1 MSKNSKISKLKPDQL
16 LDEHDLMP
24 MEAKLVREFPE
35 TGQGDIYYEP
45 KWDGFRCIA
54 YKNGQDIDLR
64 SKSGQ
69 PLARYFPE
77 IADAI
82 RALPCR
88 RVVLDGELLIA
99 GKHDFDMLSQ
109 RVHPA
114 QSRID
119 KLSRETP
126 AIFVMFDILALNQRS
141 FLKRPLATRR
151 AELDAFALKYVDGG
165 KARHDNERIALSPFT
180 KNQKTAMKWLD
191 QKSAK
196 LDGVMIKDATM
207 SYQAGTRYGMQ
218 KIKRVRTADCVIGG
232 FRYKDDGKTVGSL
245 LLGLYDDDHEFR
257 HVGFVA
263 ALTDEQKQALAPQ
276 LEKLKARSSF
286 TKNVPGKRSRW
297 SKNTDATWV
306 PLKQRLVVE
315 VKFDQV
321 THDRFRHGTALVRFR
336 PDKKPDQC
344 TIEQIA

>member
-1 MSKNSKISKLKPDQL
+1 MNPETNKTKLDDL
-16 LDEHDLMP
+16 LDQHELLP
-24 MEAKLVREFPE
+24 MEAKLISKFPE
-35 TGQGDIYYEP
+35 PRMGELYYEP

-54 YKNGQDIDLR
+54 YKDGQDIDLR

-77 IADAI
+77 IAEALRAI
-82 RALPCR
+82 PCR
-88 RVVLDGELLIA
+88 RFVLDGELLIA
-99 GKHDFDMLSQ
+99 GKHDFDMLLQ

-119 KLSRETP
+119 KLSKSTP
-126 AIFVMFDILALNQRS
+126 AVFVMFDMLAVNQRS
-141 FLKRPLATRR
+141 LLKRPLSTRR
-151 AELDAFALKYVDGG
+151 AELEIFASKYVDGG
-165 KARHDNERIALSPFT
+165 KMSHQNERMALSPFS
-180 KNQKTAMKWLD
+180 KNPKTAMKWLE

-196 LDGVMIKDATM
+196 LDGVIIKDATM
-207 SYQAGTRYGMQ
+207 SYQSGTRYGMQ
-218 KIKRVRTADCVIGG
+218 KIKKIRTADCVVGG

-245 LLGLYDDDHEFR
+245 LLGLYDDDHEFK

-263 ALTDEQKQALAPQ
+263 GLTDEQKRALAPQ
-276 LEKLKARSSF
+276 LEKLKAPSSF

-297 SKNTDATWV
+297 SKNTDSTWV

-315 VKFDQV
+315 VQFDQV
-321 THDRFRHGTALVRFR
+321 THERFRHGAALVRVR

>member
-1 MSKNSKISKLKPDQL
+1 MNPETSKTKLDHL
-16 LDEHDLMP
+16 LDEHELLP
-24 MEAKLVREFPE
+24 MEAKLISKFPE
-35 TGQGDIYYEP
+35 PRPGELYYEP

-54 YKNGQDIDLR
+54 YKTGQEIDLR

-77 IADAI
+77 IVDAL
-82 RALPCR
+82 RAIPCR

-99 GKHDFDMLSQ
+99 GKHDFDMLLQ

-119 KLSRETP
+119 KLSHSAP
-126 AIFVMFDILALNQRS
+126 AVFILFDILALNQRS
-141 FLKRPLATRR
+141 LVKTPLFTRR
-151 AELDAFALKYVDGG
+151 FELEEFASKYINGG
-165 KARHDNERIALSPFT
+165 KTRHANERIALSPFT
-180 KNQKTAMKWLD
+180 IKPKTAMKWLE

-218 KIKRVRTADCVIGG
+218 KIKKIRTADCVIGG

-245 LLGLYDDDHEFR
+245 LLGLYDDDHEFK

-263 ALTDEQKQALAPQ
+263 ALTEEQKQALTPQ
-276 LEKLKARSSF
+276 LEKLKAPSSF